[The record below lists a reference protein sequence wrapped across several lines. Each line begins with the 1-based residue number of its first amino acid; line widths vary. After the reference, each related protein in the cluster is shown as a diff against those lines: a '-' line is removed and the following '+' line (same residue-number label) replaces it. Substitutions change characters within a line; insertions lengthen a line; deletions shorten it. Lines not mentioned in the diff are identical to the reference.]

1 MLGFKKCLS
10 YIICYMTEDVD
21 FDGTVDEVEEQIR
34 DLEDPDYQSLLEQ
47 EKSNK
52 DRKTIKEFIQNKMDK
67 DEVEIE
73 EEDVEDELVEE
84 IEEDTA
90 GGLLGGLSPEAVLAA
105 GLAGGLVIG
114 LLLGMVFDLSA
125 GNADISAADAEDRVS
140 SLYEGQFEGFEITG
154 TEMRS
159 GMYYISSNVSQ
170 EVEQE
175 NETSVQEFEQS
186 FYLTNDGQYLF
197 PEQRQFGQLVMPID
211 VDSQMESMREQD
223 NQQEDLEDTNT
234 SE

>member
-1 MLGFKKCLS
+1 
-10 YIICYMTEDVD
+10 MTQDVD
-21 FDGTVDEVEEQIR
+21 FDDTVDEVKKQIR

-47 EKSNK
+47 EKSDK
-52 DRKTIKEFIQNKMDK
+52 DRKTIKEFIQSRMDD
-67 DEVEIE
+67 DEVEVE

-84 IEEDTA
+84 IEEETA

-105 GLAGGLVIG
+105 GVAGGLVLG

-125 GNADISAADAEDRVS
+125 GSADISTADAEDRVS

-154 TEMRS
+154 SEMRS
-159 GMYYISSNVSQ
+159 GMFYISSNVSQ
-170 EVEQE
+170 EVEQN

-186 FYLTNDGQYLF
+186 FYLTTDGQYLF

-211 VDSQMESMREQD
+211 VDSRLESMREEQNGPD
-223 NQQEDLEDTNT
+223 GANSSQ
-234 SE
+234 